1 MTRKLPQITAR
12 QLIAILRRRG
22 FEIDRQSGSHA
33 ILIHAD
39 GRRVT
44 VPVHA
49 GRTIGKG
56 LLRAIMADAGLSRDD
71 IAEA

>member
-1 MTRKLPQITAR
+1 VTQKLPQLTAR
-12 QLIAILRRRG
+12 ELIAILRRHG

-33 ILIHAD
+33 ILIHEN

-44 VPVHA
+44 VPVHS

-56 LLRAIMADAGLSRDD
+56 LLRSIMNDAGLTREDLT
-71 IAEA
+71 A

>member
-1 MTRKLPQITAR
+1 VTQKLPQLTAR
-12 QLIAILRRRG
+12 ELIAILRRRG

-33 ILIHAD
+33 ILIHED

-44 VPVHA
+44 VPVHS

-56 LLRAIMADAGLSRDD
+56 LLRSIMNDAGLTREDLS
-71 IAEA
+71 A